1 MASTKVYACLCG
13 EWVDL
18 TSDPDCK
25 IGESMSSPYIW
36 WEEGASIWSPNSK
49 EEHTM
54 YQQDYVNIYYK
65 NAEYRI
71 HPMFIQIKYSS

>member
-1 MASTKVYACLCG
+1 
-13 EWVDL
+13 
-18 TSDPDCK
+18 
-25 IGESMSSPYIW
+25 MSSPYIW